1 MWVSDTQILDSV
13 RSSLVRLSADLAG
26 TSAAAPL
33 VRINIAL
40 GELAARADNRHDSLR
55 QSCME
60 AQRIAAQGADLV
72 AKIGAGDLSAC
83 AKALPEAAQ
92 VALADV
98 DASYK
103 LAKQLMVDCILP
115 INHALNSGKGD
126 DVWRAQVKAFFFA
139 VADHDKRRAQQDAH
153 VPPLPE
159 TNAGQSL
166 DVEALKKY
174 FAHFKGTKHLPG
186 PLELIET
193 NPLSGGFSRQTI
205 LIKVRD
211 GSGKTIPL
219 VIRKQI
225 PNGFLDGACNA
236 LFEET
241 PFFRL
246 CNQHRLPVPELLWHE
261 RDTSII
267 GGEFFITECMPGKTI
282 GTSYQM
288 ATGIGDAFFQQLA
301 QYLAAQHA
309 IDWTPFAADLLA
321 SSRIPEGAEVT
332 SHQAALSMVDQ
343 FESYWRKA
351 SLDPLPSYE
360 IMVDWLKHNVP
371 HTERKAALCHGDI
384 GFHNMLVE
392 DGQIKAVLDW
402 ETSRLGDP
410 ARDLSYIRPMV
421 THYVDWQKFIG
432 WYRAAG
438 GPEIDEASLAYY
450 DVFCAFAHVIVCEV
464 AMGDTFPRSGNADL
478 GYLHLGIPIKA
489 YFFDEVL
496 RFGAPI
502 WGSK

>member
-1 MWVSDTQILDSV
+1 MWVSDKQILDSV
-13 RSSLVRLSADLAG
+13 RNSLTRLGSELTGSSA
-26 TSAAAPL
+26 TSQLGA
-33 VRINIAL
+33 IQIAL
-40 GELAARADNRHDSLR
+40 GELAARADGRLESLR
-55 QSCME
+55 QSCAE
-60 AQRIAAQGADLV
+60 ARRIAVQGAALV
-72 AKIGAGDLSAC
+72 AQIGSDGFA
-83 AKALPEAAQ
+83 AKAGTLREATQ
-92 VALADV
+92 PTLAEV
-98 DASYK
+98 NAAYNE
-103 LAKQLMVDCILP
+103 AKQLQVDCILA
-115 INHALNSGKGD
+115 INRALEAGKGD
-126 DVWRAQVKAFFFA
+126 APWRANVKAFFFA
-139 VADHDKRRAQQDAH
+139 VADHDTQRAQQDAQIPA
-153 VPPLPE
+153 PPDTSP
-159 TNAGQSL
+159 GKKL
-166 DVEALKKY
+166 DIDALKGF
-174 FAHFKGTKHLPG
+174 FARWKGTDRLHG
-186 PLELIET
+186 PFELIET
-193 NPLSGGFSRQTI
+193 NPLAGGFSRQTI

-211 GSGKTIPL
+211 GAGKNIPL
-219 VIRKQI
+219 VVRKQI

-246 CNQHRLPVPELLWHE
+246 CNAHGLPVPELFWHE
-261 RDTSII
+261 RDSSII

-282 GTSYQM
+282 GSSYQM

-301 QYLAAQHA
+301 QYLAAQHT

-321 SSRIPEGAEVT
+321 SSRIPEGVEVT
-332 SHQAALSMVDQ
+332 SHQAALSMVNQ
-343 FESYWRKA
+343 FESYWRA
-351 SLDPLPSYE
+351 ANLDPLPSYE
-360 IMVDWLKHNVP
+360 IMVDWLKINVP
-371 HTERKAALCHGDI
+371 PTERKAMLCHGDI
-384 GFHNMLVE
+384 GFHNMLIE

-421 THYVDWQKFIG
+421 THYIDWQKFIG

-438 GPEIDEASLAYY
+438 GPEIDEASMSYY